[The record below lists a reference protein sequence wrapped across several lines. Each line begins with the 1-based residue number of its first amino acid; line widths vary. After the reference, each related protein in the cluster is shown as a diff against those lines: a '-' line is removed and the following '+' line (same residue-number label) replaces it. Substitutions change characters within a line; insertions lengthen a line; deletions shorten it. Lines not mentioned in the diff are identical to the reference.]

1 MVYLNYSDN
10 EANKLQEC
18 EQFGIQSPVE
28 LINTLVAIQLTFWY
42 TRTDE
47 DRRQIEGFTVK
58 GPNGLTLV
66 MFSKKGS
73 LKRDKGDFVRN
84 NKWRSQ
90 KYSNEIMRETQWKY
104 LNFSSQNVQST
115 YKILADFAIVD
126 VK

>member
-1 MVYLNYSDN
+1 
-10 EANKLQEC
+10 
-18 EQFGIQSPVE
+18 
-28 LINTLVAIQLTFWY
+28 
-42 TRTDE
+42 
-47 DRRQIEGFTVK
+47 
-58 GPNGLTLV
+58 